1 LYLEAVSSTPSNK
14 GKREREKQRKRER
27 ERERD
32 FLTISPFLQEK
43 RLNFYDF
50 LGKLSDHKSG

>member
-27 ERERD
+27 ERERERLSYYKPFPTGKKAK
-32 FLTISPFLQEK
+32 FL
-43 RLNFYDF
+43 
-50 LGKLSDHKSG
+50 